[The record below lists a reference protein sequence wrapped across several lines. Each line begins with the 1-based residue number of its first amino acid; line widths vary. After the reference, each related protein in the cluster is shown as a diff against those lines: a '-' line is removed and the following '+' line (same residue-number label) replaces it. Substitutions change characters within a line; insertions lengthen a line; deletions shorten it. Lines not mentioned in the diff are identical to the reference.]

1 MVYYTI
7 ILRMMILDS
16 IPIYLINARDTVTP
30 SLHTE
35 SQCAVST
42 MRYHYDDTV
51 TPSLTYK
58 KANVLFNYLRYQ
70 LFKLFILFYYH
81 LPCRMGLLRSVAPL
95 EDGFNP
101 CIEFLSSTSPSF
113 RHLNRYVAP
122 LSPLSLVCGS
132 PFLLW

>member
-1 MVYYTI
+1 MVYYAI

-30 SLHTE
+30 YLHTE

-51 TPSLTYK
+51 TPYLTYK
-58 KANVLFNYLRYQ
+58 KANVLFNYLWYQ
-70 LFKLFILFYYH
+70 LFKVFILFYYH
-81 LPCRMGLLRSVAPL
+81 LPCRMGLLRSDAPL

-101 CIEFLSSTSPSF
+101 CIEFFIVYQSLISAPQPICCTSEPTE
-113 RHLNRYVAP
+113 LG
-122 LSPLSLVCGS
+122 CGV
-132 PFLLW
+132 